1 LTVSTCLVCLDR
13 KLSDYSKL
21 QLQPHAHSQYGIG
34 YMVCQNVSE
43 KALRKLT
50 CSVIC
55 STGNSEMDFIP
66 IIRELGYNA
75 WQMRTGFFALFDIIE
90 N

>member
-1 LTVSTCLVCLDR
+1 
-13 KLSDYSKL
+13 
-21 QLQPHAHSQYGIG
+21 
-34 YMVCQNVSE
+34 MVCQNVSE